1 MKHLTRKL
9 VMAFVAMALS
19 CASAF
24 AQQVKGTVMDASGY
38 PVIGAAVIVEGTSI
52 GTTVDM
58 DGAFAFNQAVPS
70 DAILVVSSIGYK
82 TARIPVGGGNL
93 NIVLEEDTQMLEE
106 TVVIGYG
113 VQKKSVVT
121 AAISSITSDD
131 LKKTAATRVDN
142 LLQGMTSGVTVTSTS
157 GAPDA
162 GSQIRIRG
170 IGTINNSEPLYI
182 VDGMPVGGIDYLN
195 PNDIERIEVLK
206 DAASGAV
213 YGARAA
219 NGVILV
225 TTKQGSKGKTTVSY
239 DFSYGWQNPWRKPQ
253 VLNATEYAIMM
264 NEGYINNGQAPRYD
278 DPYSFGKGTDWVEA
292 IFNDNAPV
300 MKHDINI
307 NGGNDRVQYS
317 TSAGFLSREGT
328 IGGNFGRA
336 NYDRFTLRQALN
348 ATLFDNS
355 DDRSWLN
362 KMTMQTS
369 VSYAHVNS
377 TGISTNSEY
386 GSPLGS
392 AIGMSPLEPIFAT
405 PEMEET
411 YKTLYPEGYPY
422 IIRNAAGQAYTI
434 VDGAVY
440 NEQNNPLAMLEQPG
454 TKYFTDKFVANGN
467 LELQI
472 WDGLKFRTQVGID
485 MAFWGDHGHSEP
497 YFLSSKNYRYDTVSQ
512 TTTYDKDGNEVV
524 TEKVNYGSGASQ
536 SMNRSLSWQVENI
549 LSYDKTFGQ
558 NSISVILGQSALSS
572 SSSNVG
578 ASANGLM
585 YPYDPYK
592 ISVNNT
598 VGQTVNGDRNGWG
611 SWNSIPYR
619 LASYFGRVSYN
630 YGERY
635 MAEVTVRRDA
645 SSRFGDNNK
654 WGTFPSASLG
664 WNIKNEAFL
673 KDVRWLSGLK
683 LRASWGINGN
693 DNIGNFTYA
702 VYMNSGNNYVFGSG
716 ANGSEVIN
724 IGAKPS
730 GLANPN
736 VKWEQTA
743 QTDIGLDAAFF
754 GNRLTATVDWYRK
767 KTTGMLLSMPVPGYS
782 GDSSPTGNLGDMAN
796 SGVEIDLGYRD
807 TYGDFSWNISVNATY
822 NKNTLLYLGDD
833 ATDLYGSS
841 HKIGQLTRGEVGM
854 PFPFFYGYVTDGVF
868 QNADEVAAY
877 TNADG
882 AMIQPNATPGDF
894 RFKDVNGDGKLDDSD
909 RTMIGKG
916 IPDWTFGLN
925 LGFAWKGID
934 FSMLLQGQAGVQAFN
949 VTRRTDLYYINLPK
963 TILNRWTGE
972 GSTNSAPKFEFT
984 SPNENYRVS
993 DYWVEDASF
1002 IRARN
1007 VQLGY
1012 TLPQSLTKKFFVQ
1025 RLRVYAQAE
1034 NLFTLT
1040 RYSGCDPEVTGGNG
1054 FGTELGIDRGIYP
1067 QNRTFSV
1074 GVNLTF

>member
-1 MKHLTRKL
+1 MKHLTYRIAL
-9 VMAFVAMALS
+9 IFAIMGLS
-19 CASAF
+19 CANAF
-24 AQQVKGTVMDASGY
+24 AQQVKGTVKDVYGE
-38 PVIGAAVIVEGTSI
+38 PVIGAAVMVDGTSI
-52 GTTVDM
+52 GTTVDL
-58 DGAFAFNQAVPS
+58 DGSFVFNQAVPS
-70 DAILVVSSIGYK
+70 DAVLVVSSIGYK
-82 TARIPVGGGNL
+82 TARVPANGNL
-93 NIVLEEDTQMLEE
+93 NIVLEEDTTMLEE
-106 TVVIGYG
+106 TVVVGYG

-157 GAPDA
+157 GAPDS

-170 IGTINNSEPLYI
+170 IGTINDSNPMYI

-225 TTKQGSKGKTTVSY
+225 TTRQGSKGKTTVNY

-253 VLNATEYAIMM
+253 VLDATEYAIMM
-264 NEGYINNGQAPRYD
+264 NEGYVNNGQAPIYA
-278 DPYSFGKGTDWVEA
+278 DPYSFGKGTDWVSA

-300 MKHDINI
+300 EKHDVNI
-307 NGGNDRVQYS
+307 SGGNDRVQYS

-348 ATLFDNS
+348 AVLFDNS
-355 DDRSWLN
+355 EDRDWLN
-362 KMTMQTS
+362 KMTMQSS
-369 VSYAHVNS
+369 VSYAHINS

-392 AIGMSPLEPIFAT
+392 AIGMSPLEPIFADAAT
-405 PEMEET
+405 EES
-411 YKTLYPEGYPY
+411 YRTLYPLGFDY
-422 IIRNAAGQAYTI
+422 IIRDASGRPYTI
-434 VDGAVY
+434 VDGTIY

-454 TKYFTDKFVANGN
+454 EKYWTDKFVANGN
-467 LELQI
+467 IELQI
-472 WDGLKFRTQVGID
+472 WDGLKFRTQVGVD
-485 MAFWGDHGHSEP
+485 MAFWGSHGHSEP
-497 YFLSSKNYRYDTVSQ
+497 YFLSTKNYSYETTSDTI
-512 TTTYDKDGNEVV
+512 TYDKDGNEVI
-524 TEKVNYGSGASQ
+524 TSKTNYATSAWQ

-549 LSYDKTFGQ
+549 LSYNKTFGEH
-558 NSISVILGQSALSS
+558 SVSAILGQSALSS

-598 VGQTVNGDRNGWG
+598 VGQTINGDRNGWG

-630 YGERY
+630 YAERY

-654 WGTFPSASLG
+654 WGTFPSFSLG
-664 WNIKNEAFL
+664 WNIKNEAFM
-673 KDVRWLSGLK
+673 KDVAAVSGLK
-683 LRASWGINGN
+683 LRASWGVNGN
-693 DNIGNFTYA
+693 DSIGNFTYA

-736 VKWEQTA
+736 VKWEESRQTN
-743 QTDIGLDAAFF
+743 IGLDAAFF
-754 GNRLTATVDWYRK
+754 NSRLTATFDWYRK
-767 KTTGMLLSMPVPGYS
+767 NTAGMLLSMPVPGYS
-782 GDSSPTGNLGDMAN
+782 GDSSPTGNLGDMVN
-796 SGVEIDLGYRD
+796 SGVELEVGYRD
-807 TYGDFSWNISVNATY
+807 TYGDFNWHISANATY
-822 NKNTLLYLGDD
+822 NKNSLTYLGDD

-841 HKIGQLTRGEVGM
+841 HKIGQLTRGEIGL
-854 PFPFFYGYVTDGVF
+854 PFPFFYGYKTDGVF
-868 QNADEVAAY
+868 QNAAEVAAY

-882 AMIQPNATPGDF
+882 NMIQPNATPGDF
-894 RFKDVNGDGKLDDSD
+894 RFQDINGDGQITDAD

-916 IPDWTFGLN
+916 IPDWTFGFN
-925 LGFAWKGID
+925 LGSTGRASISAC
-934 FSMLLQGQAGVQAFN
+934 FSRDSLVL
-949 VTRRTDLYYINLPK
+949 RH
-963 TILNRWTGE
+963 
-972 GSTNSAPKFEFT
+972 ST
-984 SPNENYRVS
+984 
-993 DYWVEDASF
+993 
-1002 IRARN
+1002 
-1007 VQLGY
+1007 
-1012 TLPQSLTKKFFVQ
+1012 
-1025 RLRVYAQAE
+1025 
-1034 NLFTLT
+1034 
-1040 RYSGCDPEVTGGNG
+1040 
-1054 FGTELGIDRGIYP
+1054 
-1067 QNRTFSV
+1067 
-1074 GVNLTF
+1074 

>member
-1 MKHLTRKL
+1 
-9 VMAFVAMALS
+9 
-19 CASAF
+19 
-24 AQQVKGTVMDASGY
+24 
-38 PVIGAAVIVEGTSI
+38 
-52 GTTVDM
+52 
-58 DGAFAFNQAVPS
+58 
-70 DAILVVSSIGYK
+70 
-82 TARIPVGGGNL
+82 
-93 NIVLEEDTQMLEE
+93 MLEE
-106 TVVIGYG
+106 TVVVGYG

-131 LKKTAATRVDN
+131 LKATAATRIDN

-170 IGTINNSEPLYI
+170 IGTINDSNPLYL

-195 PNDIERIEVLK
+195 PNDIERVEVLK

-225 TTKQGSKGKTTVSY
+225 TTRQGSKGKTTVNY

-253 VLNATEYAIMM
+253 VLDATEYAIMM
-264 NEGYINNGQAPRYD
+264 NEGYINNGQEPRYA

-317 TSAGFLSREGT
+317 TSAGFLTREGT

-355 DDRSWLN
+355 EDRNWLN
-362 KMTMQTS
+362 KMTFQTS
-369 VSYAHVNS
+369 ISYARVNS

-392 AIGMSPLEPIFAT
+392 AIGMSPLEPIFADAAT
-405 PEMEET
+405 EES
-411 YKTLYPEGYPY
+411 YKTLYPAGYDY
-422 IIRNAAGQAYTI
+422 IIRDANGRPYTI
-434 VDGAVY
+434 VDGTVY

-454 TKYFTDKFVANGN
+454 EKYWTDKFVANGN
-467 LELQI
+467 LELHI

-485 MAFWGDHGHSEP
+485 MAFWGSHGHGEP
-497 YFLSSKNYRYDTVSQ
+497 YFLSSKNYSYETTSDTI
-512 TTTYDKDGNEVV
+512 TYDKDGNEVV
-524 TEKVNYGSGASQ
+524 TTKTNYATSAWQ
-536 SMNRSLSWQVENI
+536 SMNRSLSWQVENL
-549 LSYDKTFGQ
+549 LSYDKTFG
-558 NSISVILGQSALSS
+558 NHSVSAILGQSALSS

-585 YPYDPYK
+585 YPYDEYK

-598 VGQTVNGDRNGWG
+598 VGQTINGDRNGWG
-611 SWNSIPYR
+611 SWNSVPYR

-630 YGERY
+630 YAERY

-654 WGTFPSASLG
+654 WGTFPSFSLG
-664 WNIKNEAFL
+664 WNIKNEPWMQ
-673 KDVRWLSGLK
+673 DVRAISGLK
-683 LRASWGINGN
+683 LRASWGVNGS
-693 DNIGNFTYA
+693 DSIADFVYA

-730 GLANPN
+730 GLANPDAR
-736 VKWEQTA
+736 WEESR
-743 QTDIGLDAAFF
+743 QTDIGVDAAFF

-767 KTTGMLLSMPVPGYS
+767 NTAGMLLSMPVPGYS
-782 GDSSPTGNLGDMAN
+782 GDSSPIGNLGDMVN
-796 SGVEIDLGYRD
+796 SGVEFEIGYRD
-807 TYGDFSWNISVNATY
+807 TYGDFNWHVSANATY
-822 NKNTLLYLGDD
+822 NKNKLTYLGDE

-841 HKIGQLTRGEVGM
+841 HKIGQLTRGEIGM
-854 PFPFFYGYVTDGVF
+854 PFPFFYGYKTDGVF
-868 QNADEVAAY
+868 QTAEEVAAY
-877 TNADG
+877 VNADG
-882 AMIQPNATPGDF
+882 QMIQPNATPGDF
-894 RFKDVNGDGKLDDSD
+894 RFQDVNGDGQLTDAD
-909 RTMIGKG
+909 RTYIGKG

-925 LGFAWKGID
+925 LGFEWKGID
-934 FSMLLQGQAGVQAFN
+934 FSMLLQGQLGAQAFN

-963 TILNRWTGE
+963 TILNRWTGA

-984 SPNENYRVS
+984 SANENYRVS

-1002 IRARN
+1002 LRARN

-1012 TLPQSLTKKFFVQ
+1012 TLPQNWTKKVFIQ

-1040 RYSGCDPEVTGGNG
+1040 KYSGCDPEVTGGNG
-1054 FGTELGIDRGIYP
+1054 FGTELGIDRGVYP

>member
-1 MKHLTRKL
+1 MKHLAYRIAL
-9 VMAFVAMALS
+9 IFAIMGLS
-19 CASAF
+19 CANAF
-24 AQQVKGTVMDASGY
+24 AQQVKGTVKDAFGE

-52 GTTVDM
+52 GTTADF
-58 DGAFAFNQAVPS
+58 DGNFAFTQAIPS
-70 DAILVVSSIGYK
+70 DAVFVVSSIGYK
-82 TARIPVGGGNL
+82 TARVPANGNL
-93 NIVLEEDTQMLEE
+93 DIILEEDTTMLDE

-131 LKKTAATRVDN
+131 LEKTAATRVDN

-157 GAPDA
+157 GAPDS

-195 PNDIERIEVLK
+195 PADIERIEVLK

-225 TTKQGSKGKTTVSY
+225 TTRQGSKGKTSVNY
-239 DFSYGWQNPWRKPQ
+239 DFSYGFQNPWRKPQ

-264 NEGYINNGQAPRYD
+264 NEGYLNNGQAPKYA
-278 DPYSFGKGTDWVEA
+278 DPYAYGKGTDWVEE
-292 IFNDNAPV
+292 IFNYNAPV
-300 MKHDINI
+300 QKHDLNI
-307 NGGNDRVQYS
+307 NGGNDRIQYS

-336 NYDRFTLRQALN
+336 NYDRFTLRQAIN

-355 DDRSWLN
+355 EDRNYLN
-362 KMTMQTS
+362 KMTIQTS
-369 VSYAHVNS
+369 ASYAHINS
-377 TGISTNSEY
+377 TGISTNSEF

-392 AIGMSPLEPIFAT
+392 AMSISPLEPIFAT
-405 PEMEET
+405 PEMEAS
-411 YKTLYPEGYPY
+411 YKELYPAGYPY
-422 IIRNAAGQAYTI
+422 IIRNNEGLAYTI
-434 VDGAVY
+434 VDGTVY
-440 NEQNNPLAMLEQPG
+440 NEQSNPLAMLEQPG
-454 TKYFTDKFVANGN
+454 TKYWTDKFVANGN
-467 LELQI
+467 VQLQI

-485 MAFWGDHGHSEP
+485 MAFWGNHSYWEP
-497 YFLSSKNYRYDTVSQ
+497 YFLSSKSYSYQ
-512 TTTYDKDGNEVV
+512 TTSDTISYDKEGNEVV
-524 TEKVNYGSGASQ
+524 TTKINYADGASQ

-549 LSYDKTFGQ
+549 LSYDKTFGK
-558 NSISVILGQSALSS
+558 NSVSVILGQSALSS

-619 LASYFGRVSYN
+619 LASYFGRISYN
-630 YGERY
+630 YDERF
-635 MAEVTVRRDA
+635 MAEATVRRDA

-654 WGTFPSASLG
+654 WGTFPSFSLG
-664 WNIKNEAFL
+664 WNLKNEAFL
-673 KDVRWLSGLK
+673 KDVVWLSGLK
-683 LRASWGINGN
+683 LRGSWGVNGN

-702 VYMNSGNNYVFGSG
+702 VYMSSGNNYVFGSG

-724 IGAKPS
+724 VGAKPS
-730 GLANPN
+730 GLANPD

-743 QTDIGLDAAFF
+743 QTDIGVDAMFL

-767 KTTGMLLSMPVPGYS
+767 KTTGMLLSMPVPSYS
-782 GDSSPTGNLGDMAN
+782 GDSSPTGNLGDMSN
-796 SGVEIDLGYRD
+796 TGVEIDLGYRD
-807 TYGDFSWNISVNATY
+807 TYGDFSWNISLNATY
-822 NKNTLLYLGDD
+822 NKNKLLYLGDD

-868 QNADEVAAY
+868 QTPEEVAAY

-882 AMIQPNATPGDF
+882 ALYQPNATPGDF

-909 RTMIGKG
+909 RTYIGKG

-949 VTRRTDLYYINLPK
+949 VSRRTDLYYINLPK
-963 TILNRWTGE
+963 TILNRWTGA
-972 GSTNSAPKFEFT
+972 GTTNSAPKFEFT

-1002 IRARN
+1002 LRARN

-1012 TLPQSLTKKFFVQ
+1012 TLPVNLTKKIFVQ
-1025 RLRVYAQAE
+1025 RLRIYAQAE

-1040 RYSGCDPEVTGGNG
+1040 KYSGCDPEVTGGNG
-1054 FGTELGIDRGIYP
+1054 FGTELGIDRGVYP
-1067 QNRTFSV
+1067 QNRTFSI
-1074 GVNLTF
+1074 GLNLTF